1 MINSDVAWTHP
12 LIYSRQDCTVLLLL
26 LLVVQYLLQGI
37 EAIARELEPRR
48 KIWCYAS
55 VSHRCYCH
63 HRQTDYMLGRI
74 SSSWLYSTDY
84 QPVVQR

>member
-12 LIYSRQDCTVLLLL
+12 LIYSRQDCTVLLLLL

-48 KIWCYAS
+48 KI
-55 VSHRCYCH
+55 
-63 HRQTDYMLGRI
+63 
-74 SSSWLYSTDY
+74 
-84 QPVVQR
+84 